1 MEKPS
6 LRLLPRTSLR
16 EKVYETLLQA
26 IVVGEL
32 APGERLRDEDLAAEL
47 GVSRTPVREAL
58 QRLEDEGLVQTFPG
72 ALTRVTPLNVRD
84 ASDVAP
90 VVAALYAVA
99 TRAAVPRMAGSE
111 TGSEIGELRR
121 AGEAVR
127 AAHRVGDLAETLTA
141 NEAFHELLVNDA
153 GNEALGRTIDRHMA
167 RLRRLALALPGALAE
182 FPVMRQ
188 LDEIMLAVEQGNAD
202 AAASQVEASWLD
214 LGARLAQGFEAAEG
228 ERLERGDYHQSD

>member
-16 EKVYETLLQA
+16 EKVYETLLLA
-26 IVVGEL
+26 IVDGEL

-72 ALTRVTPLNVRD
+72 ALTRVTPLDVRD

-90 VVAALYAVA
+90 IVAALYAVA
-99 TRAAVPRMAGSE
+99 ARAAVPRM
-111 TGSEIGELRR
+111 TGHEIGELRR

-127 AAHRVGDLAETLTA
+127 AAHRAGDLAEKLGA
-141 NEAFHELLVNDA
+141 NEAFHGGFVSFA
-153 GNEALGRTIDRHMA
+153 GNEALRRAIDRHMA

-182 FPVMRQ
+182 IPDVGQ
-188 LDEIMLAVEQGNAD
+188 IAEIMRAVEERDAVATAD
-202 AAASQVEASWLD
+202 RVEASWLN

-228 ERLERGDYHQSD
+228 ETFDRDDYQQSD